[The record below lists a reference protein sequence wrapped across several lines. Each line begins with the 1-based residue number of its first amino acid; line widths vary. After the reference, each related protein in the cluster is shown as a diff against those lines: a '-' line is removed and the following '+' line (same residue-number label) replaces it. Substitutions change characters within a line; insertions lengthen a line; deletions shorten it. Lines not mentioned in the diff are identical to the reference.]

1 MLTTN
6 NIEKIIEFI
15 LYLYTEVINHK
26 LINKCHQPR
35 KPKLVVPE
43 KEYLTCSTVKGF
55 IFQTC

>member
-26 LINKCHQPR
+26 LINECHQLR

-43 KEYLTCSTVKGF
+43 KVYLTCSTVKGF